1 MLMDI
6 IRLFIPRDEECLKV
20 LEELRWHGE
29 PECPYCGSKDVKN
42 HGTYERGELE
52 IPRYQCKHCK
62 RTFSVLTGTVF
73 ERHKLPLG
81 VMFYIIK
88 NLPHMSM
95 NEIASELGLDYDSV
109 QRFAMDV
116 MKIAHGE
123 VSLEKLCVAVEI
135 DEIYVNSGEKGKK
148 GA

>member
-1 MLMDI
+1 M
-6 IRLFIPRDEECLKV
+6 
-20 LEELRWHGE
+20 
-29 PECPYCGSKDVKN
+29 
-42 HGTYERGELE
+42 
-52 IPRYQCKHCK
+52 
-62 RTFSVLTGTVF
+62 F

-88 NLPHMSM
+88 NLPHMSV
-95 NEIASELGLDYDSV
+95 NEISSELGLDYDLV

-116 MKIAHGE
+116 MKIAHSE